1 MARSRLQLHSL
12 LTGLTE
18 HVYFQPPPNDQMQY
32 PVHLVF
38 TGWTS
43 ADHANNE
50 LYRHAKQYQVTV
62 VDRDPDSILPDQ
74 VEALPL
80 CAFVRAFPAD
90 DLNHWVFDLY
100 F

>member
-12 LTGLTE
+12 LEEITE
-18 HVYFQPPPNDQMQY
+18 CVYFQPPPKDQVEY
-32 PVHLVF
+32 PCLLYARDESSV
-38 TGWTS
+38 S
-43 ADHANNE
+43 YANNE
-50 LYRHAKQYQVTV
+50 LYRHAKRYQVTV
-62 VDRDPDSILPDQ
+62 VDRDPDSTLPDQ
-74 VEALPL
+74 VEQLPY